1 MDIETVL
8 SGTVV
13 LGTSVVFASV
23 GETIA
28 ERSGVINLGT
38 EGSMLCG
45 ALAAYMVGIGTGNPW
60 AGAVAGML
68 AGAAL
73 AAVFAGVVLWR
84 KANQIATGLVVTFLG
99 IGLTGLFGQAYVSQ
113 GVVPFRDWA
122 IPGLSSIPFV
132 GEVLFNHDPLTY
144 LSYLVAPAAWWFL
157 FRSRTGLKIRSA
169 GERAEVLHTFGS
181 NPTTIRLLAVV
192 IGGALAGIGG
202 AQLSTA
208 YTLNWS
214 EQMTGGRGFVA
225 VALVIFAAWNPLKA
239 LIGAYLFSGA
249 LAFELQLQATG
260 STISPF
266 LLNALPYI
274 IVIGVL
280 AALGRRRL
288 NASPAELDKVFA
300 T

>member
-1 MDIETVL
+1 M
-8 SGTVV
+8 
-13 LGTSVVFASV
+13 
-23 GETIA
+23 
-28 ERSGVINLGT
+28 
-38 EGSMLCG
+38 
-45 ALAAYMVGIGTGNPW
+45 
-60 AGAVAGML
+60 
-68 AGAAL
+68 
-73 AAVFAGVVLWR
+73 
-84 KANQIATGLVVTFLG
+84 
-99 IGLTGLFGQAYVSQ
+99 
-113 GVVPFRDWA
+113 
-122 IPGLSSIPFV
+122 
-132 GEVLFNHDPLTY
+132 
-144 LSYLVAPAAWWFL
+144 
-157 FRSRTGLKIRSA
+157 
-169 GERAEVLHTFGS
+169 LHTFGS
-181 NPTTIRLLAVV
+181 NPRNIRLMAVV
-192 IGGALAGIGG
+192 IGGALAGVGG

-288 NASPAELDKVFA
+288 NASPAEIVSTRPSVYRMVMLPRIMYPQCCS
-300 T
+300 